1 MKKDKWEDAK
11 NKLTFHWNLV
21 FARFAHGLREQFLP
35 APQVDLPV
43 PQTPHSENPEGL
55 EAKVIV
61 LMGTEIGV

>member
-1 MKKDKWEDAK
+1 MPK
-11 NKLTFHWNLV
+11 TNLLPLK
-21 FARFAHGLREQFLP
+21 FGLCPFAHGLREQFLP

-55 EAKVIV
+55 EAKVTV